1 MQLNRNDFIVNTS
14 ITEIINQI
22 NQITMKKSIVL
33 LGLALVTFTAPV
45 FATNA
50 VAKST
55 QNVLSNYG
63 KNTPLCVAIQ
73 KGEFDLVK
81 KLVEYGADVN
91 EKSFGMTPLM
101 VAARYN
107 KVEILKF
114 LLANGAN
121 VNVKDEKGFTALKYA
136 ELSIASDAVAILKQ
150 A

>member
-1 MQLNRNDFIVNTS
+1 
-14 ITEIINQI
+14 
-22 NQITMKKSIVL
+22 MKKSIVY

-45 FATNA
+45 FATNT
-50 VAKST
+50 VETST
-55 QNVLSNYG
+55 QRVLSNYG
-63 KNTPLCVAIQ
+63 KNTPLCIAIQ

-81 KLVEYGADVN
+81 KLIEYGADVN

-107 KVEILKF
+107 KTEIIKF

-121 VNVKDEKGFTALKYA
+121 VNDKDEKGFTALRYA
-136 ELSIASDAVAILKQ
+136 ELSIANEAVSVLKQ

>member
-1 MQLNRNDFIVNTS
+1 
-14 ITEIINQI
+14 
-22 NQITMKKSIVL
+22 MKKSIVY
-33 LGLALVTFTAPV
+33 LGLALVTFTAPAL
-45 FATNA
+45 ATN
-50 VAKST
+50 VAPTT

-81 KLVEYGADVN
+81 KMVEYGADVN

-107 KVEILKF
+107 KTEIITY

-121 VNVKDEKGFTALKYA
+121 IHIKDEKGITALKYA
-136 ELSIASDAVAILKQ
+136 ELSLATEAVEILKKY
-150 A
+150 